1 MRERASR
8 AAPWVVA
15 VVVFVALF
23 ETYSFRLGVDPRL
36 MHDDFEYT
44 HPSYSLAERGDYGSP
59 LLGHGFNVDRRTYH
73 FAVYYYAAVH
83 AALIRVF
90 GDAPESIPLGNVFHL
105 ALLAAAGCLFLGRR
119 GAWLGAAAFVAAL
132 VLDERLYTAARQGRP
147 EMTAGCG
154 LVLGVVFLWVWLDE
168 RRGGIGPA
176 LAAGAAFTAGIFS
189 HTAMVFFTAALG
201 LAWAPRALRRARPV
215 EIAAALLPFAS
226 IPALYAYF
234 LVTDSWSN
242 FSRQMAPMTGNVVV
256 GELVALVRHGEWATL
271 AVRVAAFLRE
281 HVAHPVVWAG
291 ALLCLAL
298 PIVAPGRSSAAA
310 RHFAA
315 AWVVCLGAHLL
326 FLKPYVL
333 TYRSFYQPALYL
345 ALAFAAEVLAERAG
359 RLLRSPFAT
368 PALRLVAAAALLAAA
383 TLTVVEMQ
391 RRLAPLRSPFPRLRS
406 ALEYALAASGARP
419 GDRVLAPSPF
429 VFHLRERFEPVA
441 YPAIGQY
448 FQDQWG
454 PGFRA
459 GLREVWGAAT
469 LSATPPQELCFATGL
484 AYLQPRWV
492 VAWNRDYGILAPFR
506 DFLRHF
512 PTLPGIQVS
521 ERERAELPW
530 PYGGVVRVYRLDFS
544 PEVSRLDR
552 APGEQALPC
561 P

>member
-1 MRERASR
+1 
-8 AAPWVVA
+8 
-15 VVVFVALF
+15 
-23 ETYSFRLGVDPRL
+23 

-44 HPSYSLAERGDYGSP
+44 HPSFSLAERGDYGSP
-59 LLGHGFNVDRRTYH
+59 LLGRGFNVDRRTYH

-83 AALIRVF
+83 AALIRAF
-90 GDAPESIPLGNVFHL
+90 GDRPESIPLGNVFHL
-105 ALLAAAGCLFLGRR
+105 ALLAGAGSLFLGRR
-119 GAWLGAAAFVAAL
+119 GAWLGAAVFLAAL
-132 VLDERLYTAARQGRP
+132 VFDERLYTAARQGRP

-154 LVLGVVFLWVWLDE
+154 LVLGVAFLWVWLDE
-168 RRGGIGPA
+168 RGGGIRPA
-176 LAAGAAFTAGIFS
+176 LAAGAALTAGVFS
-189 HTAMVFFTAALG
+189 HTAMVFFTAG
-201 LAWAPRALRRARPV
+201 LAAAFSPRALRRARPV
-215 EIAAALLPFAS
+215 EIAAALAPFAS

-234 LVTDSWSN
+234 LLTDRWSN
-242 FSRQMAPMTGNVVV
+242 FFRQMAPMRGNVVV
-256 GELVALVRHGEWATL
+256 GGLVSLVRQGEWAAL
-271 AVRVAAFLRE
+271 ADRVGTFLHT
-281 HVAHPVVWAG
+281 HVAHPAVWAG
-291 ALLCLAL
+291 ALVCLAL
-298 PIVAPGRSSAAA
+298 PSLAPGRASAAA
-310 RHFAA
+310 RHFAS
-315 AWVVCLGAHLL
+315 AWAVCLGVHFL

-333 TYRSFYQPALYL
+333 TYRSIYQPTLYL
-345 ALAFAAEVLAERAG
+345 AVAFAAEALAARA
-359 RLLRSPFAT
+359 RSLAWVRSAV
-368 PALRLVAAAALLAAA
+368 PALKVVAAAALLATA
-383 TLTVVEMQ
+383 TASVVETH

-419 GDRVLAPSPF
+419 GERVLAPSPF

-492 VAWNRDYGILAPFR
+492 VTWNMDYQILAPFR

-512 PTLPGIQVS
+512 PAVPGLQAS
-521 ERERAELPW
+521 ERQRAELPW

-544 PEVSRLDR
+544 PEVARLDR
-552 APGEQALPC
+552 APGEEAQPC